1 MRMMEVLNYCVLGSD
16 LIEILWAPSCLL
28 SNLITTSD
36 NVSGVLEE
44 MIHFLFMTCGEWY
57 QM

>member
-1 MRMMEVLNYCVLGSD
+1 MMEVLNYCVLGSD